1 MCAKRRVRAA
11 LQRRGLSRSS
21 AGVQGRSG
29 RAAAAADERR
39 RARSFRSRLLRAA
52 RRVLSESLSNVQWR
66 PRGSRVARS
75 TRAVRPRT
83 RRFASFCVS
92 GRRTCPWEC
101 SYRDAARSGGRA
113 RVTPELSLSS
123 ASRCPCVALASRRC
137 SCLTTLCACA
147 QPLELEAMRAW
158 TSRVTFADARPYR
171 KLSEA
176 RAVERSQ

>member
-1 MCAKRRVRAA
+1 MCAKRCVHAA
-11 LQRRGLSRSS
+11 RLQRGLSRSL
-21 AGVQGRSG
+21 ADVQGRSE
-29 RAAAAADERR
+29 RVAVAADERR
-39 RARSFRSRLLRAA
+39 RARSFRRSPRAP
-52 RRVLSESLSNVQWR
+52 RQVLSESVSNVQWR

-101 SYRDAARSGGRA
+101 SYRDTARSGGRA
-113 RVTPELSLSS
+113 RVTPEMSLSS